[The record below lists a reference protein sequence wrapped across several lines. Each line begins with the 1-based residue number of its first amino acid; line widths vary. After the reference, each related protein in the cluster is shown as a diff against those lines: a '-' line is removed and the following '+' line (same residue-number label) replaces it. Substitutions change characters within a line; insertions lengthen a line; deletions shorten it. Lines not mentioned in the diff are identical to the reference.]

1 VVAVNR
7 PQVLASVLYPGV
19 HVSEQELKPGQQ
31 RFLVKAVSRQD
42 DSPAIRICAGSFN
55 DGLDAL
61 LVVLIS
67 RGDAI
72 LHSFEVQVP
81 GYIEVDLFHVI

>member
-1 VVAVNR
+1 
-7 PQVLASVLYPGV
+7 
-19 HVSEQELKPGQQ
+19 LKPGQQ

-42 DSPAIRICAGSFN
+42 DPPAIRICAGVFN

-81 GYIEVDLFHVI
+81 GYIEVDLFHLI